1 MARRIDWDSANRQAK
16 LRKWIQNNDTYSW
29 VDELPSSRGPEL
41 EEWAKRQVR
50 KSVKKVLNEFENA
63 RKADSSPEGQISK
76 ILIEVQD
83 HLDLGNFEECEK
95 LITKVINLIVQ
106 SNLTDISIESRTQV
120 VELVSLLSEINQ

>member
-29 VDELPSSRGPEL
+29 LDELPSSRGPEL

-50 KSVKKVLNEFENA
+50 KSVNRVLSEFANAKKTE
-63 RKADSSPEGQISK
+63 SSPEGQVSK
-76 ILIEVQD
+76 ILSEVQVL
-83 HLDLGNFEECEK
+83 LDLGDFEECEK
-95 LITKVINLIVQ
+95 SISKVINLILK
-106 SNLTDISIESRTQV
+106 SNLTDISIQSRTQV

>member
-16 LRKWIQNNDTYSW
+16 LRKWIQNNDIYSW
-29 VDELPSSRGPEL
+29 VDELPNSRGLEL

-50 KSVKKVLNEFENA
+50 KSVKKVLNELENA

-76 ILIEVQD
+76 ILIEVHD

>member
-29 VDELPSSRGPEL
+29 VDELPNSRGLEL

-50 KSVKKVLNEFENA
+50 KSVNRVLSEFANAKKTE
-63 RKADSSPEGQISK
+63 SSPEGQVSK
-76 ILIEVQD
+76 ILSEVQV
-83 HLDLGNFEECEK
+83 HLDLGDFEECEK
-95 LITKVINLIVQ
+95 SISKVINLILK